1 MHIDVHSNLNI
12 RFIYYRFYYFIQLL
26 ISRLL
31 NSQIH
36 LMRNNSDA
44 LVKLCM
50 FQTLF
55 DHILLQPSME
65 TFNVSILQSVAL
77 PKNEADRLKLLESRG
92 RSDKEFVR
100 ILRKVSIWTI
110 ILPRLFPYC

>member
-1 MHIDVHSNLNI
+1 
-12 RFIYYRFYYFIQLL
+12 
-26 ISRLL
+26 
-31 NSQIH
+31 
-36 LMRNNSDA
+36 
-44 LVKLCM
+44 M

-100 ILRKVSIWTI
+100 ILRKVSILMI
-110 ILPRLFPYC
+110 ILPLLFSYYYFTLIFVLSTIIFKYLTDQ

>member
-1 MHIDVHSNLNI
+1 
-12 RFIYYRFYYFIQLL
+12 
-26 ISRLL
+26 
-31 NSQIH
+31 
-36 LMRNNSDA
+36 MRNNSAA

-110 ILPRLFPYC
+110 ILPRAFPYFFSSHFHFLYYNFQYLTDQ

>member
-1 MHIDVHSNLNI
+1 
-12 RFIYYRFYYFIQLL
+12 
-26 ISRLL
+26 
-31 NSQIH
+31 
-36 LMRNNSDA
+36 
-44 LVKLCM
+44 M

-55 DHILLQPSME
+55 DHILLQPRME

-100 ILRKVSIWTI
+100 ILRKVSILTI
-110 ILPRLFPYC
+110 ILPRLFPYSFSTLIFIFSTIIFKHLTDQ